1 MEGYDFPDGKCW
13 ARRGWKLNL
22 HPIILPNGLIRVRVR
37 PQITSVDF
45 GNATLRKGR
54 YVPAL
59 VTRQIDATYDSCHT
73 AA

>member
-1 MEGYDFPDGKCW
+1 M
-13 ARRGWKLNL
+13 NL
-22 HPIILPNGLIRVRVR
+22 HPIILPNGLIRVRVW
-37 PQITSVDF
+37 PQITSVNF
-45 GNATLRKGR
+45 GNAPLRKGR

>member
-1 MEGYDFPDGKCW
+1 MI
-13 ARRGWKLNL
+13 NL

-54 YVPAL
+54 YVPAI